1 VLLGE
6 LKFHPGMT
14 LCLVKRMR
22 TKQVRAG
29 SQPQYL

>member
-1 VLLGE
+1 VLLEE
-6 LKFHPGMT
+6 LKFHHGMT

-29 SQPQYL
+29 SELQYL